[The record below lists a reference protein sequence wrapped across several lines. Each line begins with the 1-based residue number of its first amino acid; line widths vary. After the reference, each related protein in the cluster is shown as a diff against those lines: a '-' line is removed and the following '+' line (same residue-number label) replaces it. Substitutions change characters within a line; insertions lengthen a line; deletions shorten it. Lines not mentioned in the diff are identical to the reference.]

1 MPKPGSEFNN
11 DIFFFLKMKPVVHI
25 VFSFFLNIFCFCQ
38 VPDTSALIFQPVNL
52 KTPKPEIL
60 TGGFIDIIQNGQM
73 NASARLFRL
82 FIGEPGK
89 FQIPV
94 SLYTGVSANNLSYNR
109 QNDEFILNL
118 ISPGSG
124 IFNLSFDG
132 NNTILGKKQKF
143 TSLQI
148 QYQAGFRFLS
158 FFNKNIQ
165 RNTNF
170 FNSIN
175 TLGLTFITGAWE
187 RNKPGNMGIFWLNI
201 RGLFSGNPEMALNEI
216 LGQPVSGK
224 LFGYSA
230 GFGLEISQALNVKI
244 FYFRFLNNR
253 DIAAFTPSFL
263 QLTFNYSIK

>member
-1 MPKPGSEFNN
+1 MKAAHI
-11 DIFFFLKMKPVVHI
+11 IFFISIWNL
-25 VFSFFLNIFCFCQ
+25 CFCQ
-38 VPDTSALIFQPVNL
+38 LPDTSAILLQPGNS

-60 TGGFIDIIQNGQM
+60 SGGFIDIIQNGQM

-109 QNDEFILNL
+109 QNEEFVLNL
-118 ISPGSG
+118 INPGSG
-124 IFNLSFDG
+124 IFNLCFDG
-132 NNTILGKKQKF
+132 NNTILGKKSEF

-148 QYQAGFRFLS
+148 QYQAGFRFLT
-158 FFNKNIQ
+158 FFNRNIQKNI
-165 RNTNF
+165 TF

-175 TLGLTFITGAWE
+175 AFGLTFVTGAWE

-201 RGLFSGNPEMALNEI
+201 RGLFSGNPRTVLKEI
-216 LGQPVSGK
+216 FTEPVSGK

-230 GFGLEISQALNVKI
+230 GIGMEISQALNVKI
-244 FYFRFLNNR
+244 FYFRFLNNTE
-253 DIAAFTPSFL
+253 IPAFAQPFL
-263 QLTFNYSIK
+263 QLSFNYSIK

>member
-1 MPKPGSEFNN
+1 MKMKPTVNI
-11 DIFFFLKMKPVVHI
+11 IFYFFLKI
-25 VFSFFLNIFCFCQ
+25 VCFCQ
-38 VPDTSALIFQPVNL
+38 VPDTSIIIFQPVNV
-52 KTPKPEIL
+52 KTTKPEIL

-109 QNDEFILNL
+109 QNEEFVLNL
-118 ISPGSG
+118 INPGSG

-148 QYQAGFRFLS
+148 HYQAGFRFLS
-158 FFNKNIQ
+158 FFNYTIQKN
-165 RNTNF
+165 TTF

-175 TLGLTFITGAWE
+175 ALGLTFVTGAWE
-187 RNKPGNMGIFWLNI
+187 RNKPSNMGIFWLNI
-201 RGLFSGNPEMALNEI
+201 RGLFSGNPGMVLKEI
-216 LGQPVSGK
+216 LGQPVTGK

-230 GFGLEISQALNVKI
+230 GLGMEISQALNVKI

-253 DIAAFTPSFL
+253 EIPAFSPPFL
-263 QLTFNYSIK
+263 QLSFNYSIK